1 MNELFVLGGL
11 IGIMIGMCCGWFL
24 CNALDSRHFREL
36 DAIHDE
42 HVEMLK
48 TENRKRELLYQGEI
62 NRLHCLIAEKSKG
75 ASMSDLVKAALEKD
89 GFKELDFP
97 NGGKK

>member
-1 MNELFVLGGL
+1 MNDLIVFAGILGL
-11 IGIMIGMCCGWFL
+11 TIGMCGGYFFRQMQDSKFL
-24 CNALDSRHFREL
+24 RDLN
-36 DAIHDE
+36 AIHDE

-48 TENRKRELLYQGEI
+48 TESRRRELLYQGEI

-75 ASMSDLVKAALEKD
+75 TSMSDLVKAALERD
-89 GFKELDFP
+89 GFEELDFP